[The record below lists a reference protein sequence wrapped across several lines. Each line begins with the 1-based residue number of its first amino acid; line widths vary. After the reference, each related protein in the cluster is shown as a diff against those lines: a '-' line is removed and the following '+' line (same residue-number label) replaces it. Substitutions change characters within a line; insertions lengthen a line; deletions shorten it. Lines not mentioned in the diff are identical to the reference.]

1 VTDQNCMFW
10 RELGVTRI
18 EMGVQSLD
26 DEVLKANQRGNTVEQ
41 IRNAFDKMRRYGF
54 KISVHIMPGL
64 YTSTYEK
71 DLKTFVDL
79 YDDIY
84 LRPDEIKFYPTSVIP
99 NTKLAELY
107 EKGEYIPLETA
118 DIKKLIQQ
126 VFLEVIPPYTRI
138 KRLIRDIPANEI
150 MAGSKITNLGQLM
163 HIEMEK
169 EMKTRQTPTPKGPL
183 PLIRGHN
190 KLEKFYGRLYDKNT
204 QIVG

>member
-169 EMKTRQTPTPKGPL
+169 EMKTRKPA
-183 PLIRGHN
+183 
-190 KLEKFYGRLYDKNT
+190 KLEKFYGRLYDKDT
-204 QIVG
+204 QIIG